1 MLGGGH
7 RFRSLEIK
15 CRAIDVDLTVLRRRL
30 GPKGDARAPCP

>member
-15 CRAIDVDLTVLRRRL
+15 RRAIDVDLAVLRRRL